1 MLKRLKGTE
10 IKSNNSKKHDTT
22 NLVLS
27 KNLITC
33 NFLFLTQIYR
43 QVLHQFIYEPA
54 YSDALSIALLMLKKI
69 LLTKSNMIHRRV
81 ASFQQN
87 VSKHAPKLMRLL
99 FRCFSVC
106 LNVEMFI
113 RYAKA
118 YKYRQGTYEAQ
129 PQSNPIPYY

>member
-43 QVLHQFIYEPA
+43 WVMHQFIYEPA
-54 YSDALSIALLMLKKI
+54 YSNALSIALLMLKKSCSI
-69 LLTKSNMIHRRV
+69 SLIDSSKSCKVSTK
-81 ASFQQN
+81 
-87 VSKHAPKLMRLL
+87 
-99 FRCFSVC
+99 CF
-106 LNVEMFI
+106 
-113 RYAKA
+113 
-118 YKYRQGTYEAQ
+118 
-129 PQSNPIPYY
+129 